1 MLPTTARVPRRRA
14 LSPSGFYGWHI
25 VGWSALMVAMTAP
38 GQTAA
43 VSVFIDPM
51 IDELG
56 VSRSAI
62 STAYLVGTL
71 TGALAMPMVGRLLDR
86 FGVRR
91 VMVVIG
97 VVFAGALCAL
107 SVVSSVVGLTAGF
120 VVIRMAGQGAL
131 GLTATTAVALWF
143 TRRRGTAM
151 GLVSAIGASAISLAP
166 VLLEVLVSDW
176 GWRRAWLVEGVAVA
190 VIVLPV
196 AWFAM
201 RDRPSDLGQHPE
213 GDIPD
218 PGAPP
223 VEPWGVPRSVALR
236 TPFFWVITAGI
247 ATVGLL
253 ATAVNFHQVS
263 LLGERGLSAA
273 EAAANFLPQTVANLV
288 GTLVVGVLADRVR
301 GHLLVVASMLCLAGA
316 LLLGTVVTPGLLA
329 IAFGLLIGTAGGAMR
344 TIEAATFPRHFGT
357 THIGAIR
364 GVVTA
369 VSVGCTAFGPLL
381 FATLHDA
388 TGSYAPALL
397 ASVALPVGVAIAALF
412 IRPPTVPAPDDVE
425 PRLTKSCRG

>member
-1 MLPTTARVPRRRA
+1 MPVRPRRRA
-14 LSPSGFYGWHI
+14 RSSSLSPSGFYGWHI

-51 IDELG
+51 ISDLG
-56 VSRSAI
+56 VGRSAI

-71 TGALAMPMVGRLLDR
+71 TGALAMPLVGRLLDR

-91 VMVVIG
+91 VMSVIG
-97 VVFAGALCAL
+97 LVFAAALCAL
-107 SVVSSVVGLTAGF
+107 SLVSELVGLTAGF
-120 VVIRMAGQGAL
+120 VLIRMAGQGAL

-166 VLLEVLVSDW
+166 VGLELLVSGW
-176 GWRRAWLVEGVAVA
+176 GWRRAWLVEGIVVAL
-190 VIVLPV
+190 IVLPV

-201 RDRPSDLGQHPE
+201 RDRPADLGQHPE
-213 GDIPD
+213 GDIPEA
-218 PGAPP
+218 GAPP
-223 VEPWGVPRSVALR
+223 AGQWGVARSVALR
-236 TPFFWVITAGI
+236 TPFFWVITAGV

-263 LLGERGLSAA
+263 LLGEHGLSAA

-288 GTLVVGVLADRVR
+288 GTLVVGILADRVASQ
-301 GHLLVVASMLCLAGA
+301 LLVTAAMAFLAGA
-316 LLLGTVVTPGLLA
+316 LLLGTVAAPGLLA
-329 IAFGLLIGTAGGAMR
+329 LTFGLLLGGAGGAMR
-344 TIEAATFPRHFGT
+344 TVEAATFPRHFGT

-369 VSVGCTAFGPLL
+369 VSVGATAFGPLL
-381 FATLHDA
+381 FATLHDL
-388 TGSYAPALL
+388 TGSYTPALL
-397 ASVALPVGVAIAALF
+397 GSLTLPAAVAVLALLVKPPR
-412 IRPPTVPAPDDVE
+412 IRVPAAAPHTTV
-425 PRLTKSCRG
+425 T